1 MKESGNSSGSAHDD
15 TAVSGPTVS
24 TASTRAHL
32 DRALVHGL
40 AWSAAGRW
48 LSQVLRWTATVLT
61 ARLLLPEDYGIAGI
75 AMLVVGLMQYFAEFG
90 FGAAIVQQR
99 SLPETTVRQIGGAAV
114 MISLALAVVMVALT
128 PLITSFYEQPALRAL
143 LPVLSLKLVIDAYS
157 VVPRS
162 VLARDLEFKK
172 LSVLEGVESAIM
184 AVMTV
189 ATAWLTRS
197 YWAFVV
203 GSLVS
208 GAVFTVAATALS
220 RIGPSWPHAFSEVRP
235 QVKFGINIVISR
247 VAWYAYTNA
256 DFAIVGKVMNA
267 AVLGL
272 YTFAW
277 SIASV
282 PSEKLSGLVLRV
294 APSILSA
301 ARSDTV
307 EMRRYYLMMV
317 RGVALVA
324 FPVAA
329 GLALVSPE
337 LVEAL
342 FGPTWEG
349 AVVSLQFLALFFGVR
364 AIAMLA
370 PVVMIASGEPQVD
383 RNYSLMFLLIMP
395 PLFVLGSRWGIA
407 GVAVTWLLAY
417 PLLFGPLGQRWVLRR
432 LEISPRDFFSEMWP
446 AIASVVLMS
455 ALVVLAGRALA
466 DHWPALPRLVAM
478 SALGALTYIASVRTL
493 FRSQYD
499 AALLVIRNRGALPVS

>member
-1 MKESGNSSGSAHDD
+1 M
-15 TAVSGPTVS
+15 
-24 TASTRAHL
+24 
-32 DRALVHGL
+32 
-40 AWSAAGRW
+40 
-48 LSQVLRWTATVLT
+48 
-61 ARLLLPEDYGIAGI
+61 
-75 AMLVVGLMQYFAEFG
+75 
-90 FGAAIVQQR
+90 
-99 SLPETTVRQIGGAAV
+99 
-114 MISLALAVVMVALT
+114 
-128 PLITSFYEQPALRAL
+128 
-143 LPVLSLKLVIDAYS
+143 LSLKLVIDACA

-172 LSVLEGVESAIM
+172 LSVLEGVESALM
-184 AVMTV
+184 AVLTV

-208 GAVFTVAATALS
+208 GAVFTIAATALS
-220 RIGPSWPHAFSEVRP
+220 RIGPSWPRALSEVRP

-282 PSEKLSGLVLRV
+282 PAEKLSGLVLRV

-337 LVEAL
+337 LVEAV
-342 FGPTWEG
+342 FGPKWEG

-364 AIAMLA
+364 AIATLA

-383 RNYSLMFLLIMP
+383 RNYSLTFLLILP
-395 PLFVLGSRWGIA
+395 PLFLLGSRWGIA

-417 PLLFGPLGQRWVLRR
+417 PLLFGALGQRWVLRR
-432 LEISPRDFFSEMWP
+432 LEISLREFLSEMWP

-455 ALVVLAGRALA
+455 AAGYACRARTRRQWAGPAQGFSPCPRGSCDVRSFGANAFPQPVRRRAPRHPKPGRDPSVLSP
-466 DHWPALPRLVAM
+466 PARC
-478 SALGALTYIASVRTL
+478 SAIECHE
-493 FRSQYD
+493 
-499 AALLVIRNRGALPVS
+499 